1 MSDFLRVEFPC
12 GCHRDVL
19 PLLLDQSYLFQNHRL
34 PAIFAKLRSQQTVFL
49 SPGTLLWT
57 PVAVLR
63 NISFTSLLKAP
74 PAALRSVQT
83 LFWMSNPT
91 FGESTVFILD
101 IWKTDDSLFTFE
113 KEKKKNRSL
122 TTRTHIRTFAMVEL
136 FDNCDYNVFLFILK
150 TLFRQRFCASR

>member
-1 MSDFLRVEFPC
+1 
-12 GCHRDVL
+12 
-19 PLLLDQSYLFQNHRL
+19 
-34 PAIFAKLRSQQTVFL
+34 
-49 SPGTLLWT
+49 
-57 PVAVLR
+57 
-63 NISFTSLLKAP
+63 
-74 PAALRSVQT
+74 
-83 LFWMSNPT
+83 MSNPT